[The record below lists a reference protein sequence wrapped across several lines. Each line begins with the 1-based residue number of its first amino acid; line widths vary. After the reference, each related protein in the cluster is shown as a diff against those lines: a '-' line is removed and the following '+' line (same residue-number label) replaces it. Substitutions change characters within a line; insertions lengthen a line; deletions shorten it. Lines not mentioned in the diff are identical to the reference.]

1 MRNPLFDSDSPTP
14 VIAFLSVTSKV
25 AASATRIFDITFYY
39 FSSNEWHLLE
49 ILAILSMRLG
59 NHCHY
64 SNKDETTYC
73 IFVHR
78 SSDMSLLESLLE
90 TQNGYAMINMMFYI
104 SMNLGTFAC
113 IVSFGLRTGR
123 SHSRLWMITKD
134 PFLALFS
141 PMSLVSYPYLEV
153 SSSTCRFFRK
163 TLFLGVD
170 GRQTYLYFL
179 VSIGLFTSVLSIY
192 TMISLFYY
200 YSKKKR
206 IKFE

>member
-14 VIAFLSVTSKV
+14 VIAFISVTSKV
-25 AASATRIFDITFYY
+25 AALATRIFDIPFYD

-59 NHCHY
+59 NHWHD
-64 SNKDETTYC
+64 SNKDETSCC

-78 SSDMSLLESLLE
+78 SSDMSLLKSLLE

-141 PMSLVSYPYLEV
+141 PMSLLVSYPYLLEV

-163 TLFLGVD
+163 TLSWFGWQADLSLFLGFN
-170 GRQTYLYFL
+170 RTLYER
-179 VSIGLFTSVLSIY
+179 S
-192 TMISLFYY
+192 FYPLY
-200 YSKKKR
+200 IFSTILILKQ
-206 IKFE
+206 ESS